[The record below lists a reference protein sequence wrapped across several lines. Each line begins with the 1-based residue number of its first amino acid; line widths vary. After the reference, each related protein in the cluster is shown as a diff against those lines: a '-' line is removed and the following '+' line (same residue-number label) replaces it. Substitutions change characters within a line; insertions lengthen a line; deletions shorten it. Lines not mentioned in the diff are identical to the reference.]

1 MPRKNQPSKA
11 LASAGSLKEKSQSAS
26 HSSPMATTSNP
37 VPVLASGQL
46 SVQQSISSVQRSL
59 DAVKDCSEGL
69 ALDHDH
75 NRSSQVRHND
85 SASASELDDQDLVEH
100 EEAHDKDHALLN
112 DNDDN
117 EDVDEHKTAALQASE
132 ALFGFHHASHITCG
146 ID

>member
-37 VPVLASGQL
+37 VPVLASGQ
-46 SVQQSISSVQRSL
+46 
-59 DAVKDCSEGL
+59 DCSEGL